1 MSASVSEDGM
11 ATQAEMVS
19 AVHAGDIEKVR
30 ALLQTDS
37 SLATAKD
44 ERGVPALMHAYYRGR
59 RDIADVILNSRS
71 DLDIFE
77 ATASGRAQLV
87 SEILD
92 RDPAQS
98 KAWSADG
105 FTALHFASFFNQPTI
120 ARELVRRGA
129 DVAAVSMNPME
140 VTPLHSAAAA
150 HATEIVRMLV
160 ESDAPVNAKQHGGWT
175 ALHAA
180 ADNGDEE
187 MIKILL
193 QHGADPLAQNDDGKT
208 PAQIA
213 QLKGRDKV
221 LQLLSA
227 A

>member
-1 MSASVSEDGM
+1 M
-11 ATQAEMVS
+11 ANQSDVIS
-19 AVHAGDIEKVR
+19 AVHAGDIDK
-30 ALLQTDS
+30 AKLLLESDPT
-37 SLATAKD
+37 LATTKD
-44 ERGVPALMHAYYRGR
+44 ERGVSALMHAYYRGR
-59 RDIADVILNSRS
+59 RDIADLILQSRT

-77 ATASGRAQLV
+77 ATASGRAPVV

-92 RDPAQS
+92 RDSAQAT
-98 KAWSADG
+98 AWSSDG

-120 ARELVRRGA
+120 ARDLVRRGA

-193 QHGADPLAQNDDGKT
+193 QHGADSLAQNDDGKT

-213 QLKGRDKV
+213 QLKGREKA

>member
-1 MSASVSEDGM
+1 M
-11 ATQAEMVS
+11 ATHAEVI
-19 AVHAGDIEKVR
+19 AAIHGGEVEKVK
-30 ALLQTDS
+30 ALLQADP
-37 SLATAKD
+37 SLASAKD
-44 ERGVPALMHAYYRGR
+44 ERGVSALMHAYYRGR
-59 RDIADVILNSRS
+59 RDIADVILNART
-71 DLDIFE
+71 DLDVFE
-77 ATASGRAQLV
+77 AATSGQAQRV

-92 RDPAQS
+92 RDVAQA

-105 FTALHFASFFNQPTI
+105 FTALHFAAFFNQPTI

-150 HATEIVRMLV
+150 HTTEIVRMLV

-175 ALHAA
+175 ALHSA

-193 QHGADPLAQNDDGKT
+193 QHGADPLSQSDDGKT

-213 QLKGRDKV
+213 QLKGRDKA
-221 LQLLSA
+221 LQLLSVA
-227 A
+227 

>member
-1 MSASVSEDGM
+1 M
-11 ATQAEMVS
+11 ATHSDVIA
-19 AVHAGDIEKVR
+19 AVHAGEIDKIKE
-30 ALLQTDS
+30 ALQADP
-37 SLATAKD
+37 SLASAKD
-44 ERGVPALMHAYYRGR
+44 ERGVSALMHAYYRGR
-59 RDIADVILNSRS
+59 RDIAQVILTSRA

-77 ATASGRAQLV
+77 AAASGRAQTV

-92 RDPAQS
+92 RDGGQA

-105 FTALHFASFFNQPTI
+105 FTALHFAAFFNQPTI

-180 ADNGDEE
+180 ADYGDEE

-193 QHGADPLAQNDDGKT
+193 QHGADPLTQNDDGKT

-213 QLKGRDKV
+213 QLKGRDNA
-221 LQLLSA
+221 LQLLSVA
-227 A
+227 

>member
-1 MSASVSEDGM
+1 MPNQSDVL
-11 ATQAEMVS
+11 S

-30 ALLQTDS
+30 ALLQSDS
-37 SLATAKD
+37 LLASAKD
-44 ERGVPALMHAYYRGR
+44 ERGVSALMHAYYRGR
-59 RDIADVILNSRS
+59 RDIADVILTSRP

-77 ATASGRAQLV
+77 ATASGRAELV
-87 SEILD
+87 SKILD
-92 RDPAQS
+92 GDPGQA
-98 KAWSADG
+98 KAWAADG

-120 ARELVRRGA
+120 AHELVRRGA

-193 QHGADPLAQNDDGKT
+193 QHGANPLAQNDDGKT

-213 QLKGRDKV
+213 QLKGREKA
-221 LQLLSA
+221 LEILSA

>member
-1 MSASVSEDGM
+1 M
-11 ATQAEMVS
+11 ATHSEIVS
-19 AVHAGDIEKVR
+19 AIHGGEVDKVR
-30 ALLQTDS
+30 ALLQADP
-37 SLATAKD
+37 SLASAKD
-44 ERGVPALMHAYYRGR
+44 ERGVSALMHAYYRGR
-59 RDIADVILNSRS
+59 RDIADVILNART
-71 DLDIFE
+71 DLDVFE
-77 ATASGRAQLV
+77 ATASGRAQRV

-92 RDPAQS
+92 RDAAQA

-105 FTALHFASFFNQPTI
+105 FTALHFAAFFNQPTI

-175 ALHAA
+175 ALHSA

-187 MIKILL
+187 MVKILL
-193 QHGADPLAQNDDGKT
+193 QHGADPLTQSDDGKT

-213 QLKGRDKV
+213 QLKGRDKA
-221 LQLLSA
+221 LQLLSVA
-227 A
+227 

>member
-1 MSASVSEDGM
+1 MPSQSEVISAI
-11 ATQAEMVS
+11 Q
-19 AVHAGDIEKVR
+19 AGDVDQVR
-30 ALLQTDS
+30 ALLQADPA
-37 SLATAKD
+37 LAGAKD
-44 ERGVPALMHAYYRGR
+44 QRGVSALMHAYYRGHR
-59 RDIADVILNSRS
+59 EIADLILATRS

-77 ATASGRAQLV
+77 ATASGRQQIV
-87 SEILD
+87 SGILD
-92 RDPAQS
+92 RDPAQAQ
-98 KAWSADG
+98 AWSADG
-105 FTALHFASFFNQPTI
+105 FTALHFASFFNQPAI

-213 QLKGRDKV
+213 QLRGRDKAF
-221 LQLLSA
+221 QLLSA

>member
-1 MSASVSEDGM
+1 MASQTDLI
-11 ATQAEMVS
+11 S
-19 AVHAGDIEKVR
+19 AVHAGDLDKVK
-30 ALLQTDS
+30 ALLQTDPR
-37 SLATAKD
+37 LGAAKD
-44 ERGVPALMHAYYRGR
+44 ERGVSALMNAYYGR
-59 RDIADVILNSRS
+59 RHDIAEVILNSHS

-77 ATASGRAQLV
+77 ATASGRSQLV

-92 RDPAQS
+92 RDPGQA

-105 FTALHFASFFNQPTI
+105 FTPLHFASFFNQLTI

-129 DVAAVSMNPME
+129 NVAAVSMNPME

-150 HATEIVRMLV
+150 HATEIVQMLV
-160 ESDAPVNAKQHGGWT
+160 ESDASVNAKQHGGWT

-180 ADNGDEE
+180 ADQGDEE
-187 MIKILL
+187 MIRILL
-193 QHGADPLAQNDDGKT
+193 QHGADPLAQNDDGRT

-213 QLKGRDKV
+213 QLKGQEKV

>member
-1 MSASVSEDGM
+1 MASQSEVISAI
-11 ATQAEMVS
+11 Q
-19 AVHAGDIEKVR
+19 AGDVDQVR
-30 ALLQTDS
+30 ALLQADPA
-37 SLATAKD
+37 LAGAKD
-44 ERGVPALMHAYYRGR
+44 QRGISALMHAYYRGR
-59 RDIADVILNSRS
+59 REIADLILATRS

-77 ATASGRAQLV
+77 ATASGREHIV
-87 SEILD
+87 SEILH
-92 RDPAQS
+92 RDPAQA

-105 FTALHFASFFNQPTI
+105 FTALHFASFFNQPAI
-120 ARELVRRGA
+120 AREL
-129 DVAAVSMNPME
+129 
-140 VTPLHSAAAA
+140 
-150 HATEIVRMLV
+150 VRMLV

-213 QLKGRDKV
+213 QLRGRDKAF
-221 LQLLSA
+221 QLLSA

>member
-1 MSASVSEDGM
+1 MSASGLEDRM
-11 ATQAEMVS
+11 ANQAEMIS
-19 AVHAGDIEKVR
+19 AVHAGDLEKVKTLVQSDP
-30 ALLQTDS
+30 ALAS
-37 SLATAKD
+37 AKD
-44 ERGVPALMHAYYRGR
+44 ERGVSALMHAYYRGR
-59 RDIADVILNSRS
+59 SDIEDVILNSRT

-77 ATASGRAQLV
+77 ATASGRAELV

-92 RDPAQS
+92 RDPAQT
-98 KAWSADG
+98 KAWSPDG
-105 FTALHFASFFNQPTI
+105 FTALHFASFFKQPAI

-150 HATEIVRMLV
+150 HATEIFRMLV

-213 QLKGRDKV
+213 QLKGREKV

>member
-1 MSASVSEDGM
+1 M
-11 ATQAEMVS
+11 ATHSEVVAAIQGGEV
-19 AVHAGDIEKVR
+19 EKVK
-30 ALLQTDS
+30 ALLQADP
-37 SLATAKD
+37 SLASAKD
-44 ERGVPALMHAYYRGR
+44 ERGVSALMHAYYRGR
-59 RDIADVILNSRS
+59 RDIADVILNARS
-71 DLDIFE
+71 DLDVFE
-77 ATASGRAQLV
+77 AATSGRAQRV

-92 RDPAQS
+92 RDAAQA

-105 FTALHFASFFNQPTI
+105 FTALHFAAFFNQLTI

-129 DVAAVSMNPME
+129 DVAAVSVNPME

-175 ALHAA
+175 ALHSAA
-180 ADNGDEE
+180 NDGDEE

-193 QHGADPLAQNDDGKT
+193 QHGADPLAQSDDGKT

-213 QLKGRDKV
+213 QLKGRDKA
-221 LQLLSA
+221 LQLLSVA
-227 A
+227 

>member
-1 MSASVSEDGM
+1 M
-11 ATQAEMVS
+11 ANHSDLIS
-19 AVHAGDIEKVR
+19 AVHAGDIEKVK
-30 ALLQTDS
+30 ALVQSDAS
-37 SLATAKD
+37 AASAKD
-44 ERGVPALMHAYYRGR
+44 ERGVSALMHAYYRGR
-59 RDIADVILNSRS
+59 RDIAEIILNSRS
-71 DLDIFE
+71 NLDIFE
-77 ATASGRAQLV
+77 ATASGRAQTV
-87 SEILD
+87 SEILH
-92 RDPAQS
+92 RDSAQAT
-98 KAWSADG
+98 AWSSDG
-105 FTALHFASFFNQPTI
+105 FTALHFASFFNEPTI

-180 ADNGDEE
+180 ADNGNEE

-193 QHGADPLAQNDDGKT
+193 QHGADSLAQNDDGKT

-213 QLKGRDKV
+213 QLKGREKAF
-221 LQLLSA
+221 QLLSA

>member
-1 MSASVSEDGM
+1 MANGSE
-11 ATQAEMVS
+11 VIS
-19 AVHAGDIEKVR
+19 AVHAGDIDRVN
-30 ALLQTDS
+30 ALVQSDPA
-37 SLATAKD
+37 LASAKD
-44 ERGVPALMHAYYRGR
+44 ERGVSALMHAYYRGR
-59 RDIADVILNSRS
+59 RDIADVILGSRS

-77 ATASGRAQLV
+77 ATASGRAQTV
-87 SEILD
+87 SEILG
-92 RDPAQS
+92 RDPGQA

-105 FTALHFASFFNQPTI
+105 FTALHFASFFNQPAI

-213 QLKGRDKV
+213 QLKGRERA